1 MADTIN
7 TCIRSLLSSRTF
19 HDLDLVCVDGTL
31 SYPKLLAGLVFPSLS
46 TCNILKFPS
55 HHTLLLPD
63 FTVTDV
69 MKIVETV
76 LGNNRSLLYILEIGR
91 GVLFFEAI
99 ASLVVT
105 FYSVSRSGF
114 PILTISYYRTKTLGF
129 PVPCFAMPCYATPR
143 HAMICLDM
151 ICHV

>member
-76 LGNNRSLLYILEIGR
+76 LGNIGCLLDISELAR
-91 GVLFFEAI
+91 GCFCKIDLPSHNISSHANCHLK
-99 ASLVVT
+99 S
-105 FYSVSRSGF
+105 SH
-114 PILTISYYRTKTLGF
+114 PIPSPNI
-129 PVPCFAMPCYATPR
+129 
-143 HAMICLDM
+143 
-151 ICHV
+151 